1 MNVFTLLSLPSS
13 SKGFSLLP
21 TAHHD
26 GSGSPPRKAR
36 RLDSHDTTQSPSS
49 AHRSK
54 GPSNVF
60 TGAVRI
66 TITGQANIR
75 KPSVV
80 DSFKLL
86 RGSIRTAL
94 DRENPK
100 DFSTTYERIYAACA
114 IVVRDS
120 SNHTVV
126 REKSNYADSLLK
138 DLQDQIGKCVV
149 RLKGPYLAGSYEGLE
164 SIQEFNNICS
174 WYEGRIRLLEALF
187 TPLDELY
194 IPTKQSELRIRQFA
208 YTQFTQLLDEPR
220 ITTLLNTTLS
230 TALQKIRKDEMTRS
244 LVQKCSVPD
253 DLKTTIHAHIEHLRT
268 HGRYELF
275 EGVYVTL
282 SERYYEKEGNEVF
295 EVVGMDSAKYFEYV
309 VERMKQ
315 ERERSGVLLEQ
326 ESTGKVL
333 GCVEQALVVKR
344 AVWVATALPKLIE
357 TNKLDQLKLLNELF
371 YRLGPEHLDT
381 LRRVFRDYVKTEV
394 ATLVTDKTQ
403 DSEMISRLVSFRHQ
417 CNTAALQSLLDCT
430 SPNSIPDQRYHDG
443 LLDGLREGFKARR
456 SKPAELLAKRLDE
469 LLRKGSKGDEVGF
482 WRSLNDVIQLC
493 RHTDDK
499 DVLKAYY
506 LRALAKRLLVR
517 RSASDEDELR
527 VLDLLNNDVPDISA
541 AKNYFKDIT
550 FSKELND
557 AFHTK
562 HPTHTSL
569 TVNVLQQ
576 GNWPF
581 IPPQKEVTL
590 PHEMRDALAAY
601 ITFYKAEKTVH
612 STRKLI
618 WNWAL
623 FTAVV
628 TARFKTET
636 KELSVSVLQAL
647 VLLLF
652 NDTEKPTWSWT
663 EIKGAVDIEEDELK
677 RTLQSLACGK
687 KRVLKKV
694 PAGRDVNENDE
705 FQFNAD
711 FQDPRARVHINSIQ
725 VKETAEEH
733 QRTESSIQDDRKHYL
748 DAAIV
753 RIMKAKKE
761 LTYEQL
767 KTETIESVRRHF
779 MPEVQDIKKRV
790 EALTEQEYIERKSRG
805 GDDRELNVYMYVA

>member
-1 MNVFTLLSLPSS
+1 MNVFTLLSLPSNS
-13 SKGFSLLP
+13 PGFTLLP

-26 GSGSPPRKAR
+26 GS
-36 RLDSHDTTQSPSS
+36 
-49 AHRSK
+49 K
-54 GPSNVF
+54 GSNVL

-66 TITGQANIR
+66 TIKGQADIR
-75 KPSVV
+75 KPSVE

-100 DFSTTYERIYAACA
+100 DFPTTYERIYAACA

-126 REKSNYADSLLK
+126 REKSNYADSLLR
-138 DLQDQIGKCVV
+138 DLQDQISKCVV
-149 RLKGPYLAGSYEGLE
+149 RLKTSYLTGSYDGLE
-164 SIQEFNNICS
+164 SIREFNNICS
-174 WYEGRIRLLEALF
+174 WYEGRIRLLEALL
-187 TPLDELY
+187 TSLDELY
-194 IPTKQSELRIRQFA
+194 IPSKRSEMRIRHYAYSQLAQF
-208 YTQFTQLLDEPR
+208 LDEPR
-220 ITTLLNTTLS
+220 IVNRLNECLSTNLNT
-230 TALQKIRKDEMTRS
+230 IRQDEMTRP

-253 DLKTTIHAHIEHLRT
+253 DLKSTIHAHIEHMRT
-268 HGRYELF
+268 HNRYELF
-275 EGVYVTL
+275 EGVYVGL
-282 SERYYEKEGNEVF
+282 SKTHYEKEGNSVF
-295 EVVGMDSAKYFEYV
+295 EVEGMDPAKYFDYV

-315 ERERSGVLLEQ
+315 ERERSAALLDSD
-326 ESTGKVL
+326 STAKVL
-333 GCVEQALVVKR
+333 SCVEEALVVKR
-344 AVWVATALPKLIE
+344 AAWVATALPKLIE
-357 TNKLDQLKLLNELF
+357 DSKLDQLKLLNELF
-371 YRLGPEHLDT
+371 YRIGAEHLDT

-394 ATLVTDKTQ
+394 ATLVTDKAR
-403 DSEMISRLVSFRHQ
+403 DDEMIARLVTFRSQ
-417 CNTAALQSLLDCT
+417 CATAALHSLLSCPT
-430 SPNSIPDQRYHDG
+430 SNPDQRYHDG

-469 LLRKGSKGDEVGF
+469 LLRKGSKGDDTGF
-482 WRSLNDVIQLC
+482 WKSLNDVIQLC

-527 VLDLLNNDVPDISA
+527 VLDLLNNDVPDIST

-550 FSKELND
+550 FSKELNE

-562 HPTHTSL
+562 NPTHTSL

-581 IPPQKEVTL
+581 IPPQKDVTL
-590 PHEMRDALAAY
+590 PEEMSDALAAY
-601 ITFYKAEKTVH
+601 ITFYKKEKTIH

-628 TARFKTET
+628 TARFKSET

-652 NDTEKPTWSWT
+652 NDTSKPTWSWM

-687 KRVLKKV
+687 KRVLKKM

-805 GDDRELNVYMYVA
+805 EDDRELNVYVYVA